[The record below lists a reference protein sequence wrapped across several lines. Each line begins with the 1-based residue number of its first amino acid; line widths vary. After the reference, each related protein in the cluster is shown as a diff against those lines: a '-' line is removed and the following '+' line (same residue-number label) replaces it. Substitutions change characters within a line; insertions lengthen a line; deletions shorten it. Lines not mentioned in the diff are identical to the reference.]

1 MLPQIYLEKYSR
13 HVVSN
18 FVVMRER
25 YIGHDFKTGKIKI
38 ESSSQNMI
46 RNFSQCLHISGW
58 DYKGRYILPV
68 TICANSSEKRE
79 VILLWMRHYN
89 FQYRFIYIIHKKV
102 SLSVSTSA
110 CVPVVYKWYQ
120 WMTITIIE
128 RTIKHVLALSLDIL
142 WHREGIAMP
151 FFLKRTKKRA
161 SIAALHTVILV

>member
-58 DYKGRYILPV
+58 DCKGRYIACDNMCELERKERGYLTMNETQFP
-68 TICANSSEKRE
+68 I
-79 VILLWMRHYN
+79 
-89 FQYRFIYIIHKKV
+89 RFIYIIHKKV

-110 CVPVVYKWYQ
+110 CVPVVYK
-120 WMTITIIE
+120 
-128 RTIKHVLALSLDIL
+128 
-142 WHREGIAMP
+142 
-151 FFLKRTKKRA
+151 
-161 SIAALHTVILV
+161 